1 MKIALLGYGR
11 MGQLVEELIT
21 ETGEDE
27 VVYRIH
33 RENASGFRLD
43 DLKQADV
50 AIDFSLPEAAT
61 YFLPLFF
68 QAGVPVAS
76 GTTGWKKGDLATVHD
91 QCRQYGGAFLYA
103 PNFSIGVNVLFA
115 VNAHLATIMDAQ
127 QQYDVSIEETHH
139 IHKKDAPSGTAKM
152 LAEQLIE
159 KLERKKDWANEKSE
173 KNEILEVISHR
184 EDEVPGT
191 HVVSYGSPI
200 DTISIKHEAKSRK
213 GFASGAIQA
222 AKWLKGKQGIF
233 TMQDVLGLNV
243 DS

>member
-11 MGQLVEELIT
+11 MGKLVEEMIT
-21 ETGEDE
+21 GVGEDE
-27 VVYRIH
+27 VAFAIH
-33 RENASGFRLD
+33 RQNAAGFSID
-43 DLKQADV
+43 DLAQADV
-50 AIDFSLPEAAT
+50 AIDFSLPAAAT

-76 GTTGWKKGDLATVHD
+76 GTTGWKKGDLED
-91 QCRQYGGAFLYA
+91 LKEQCRQHGAAFLNA

-115 VNAHLATIMDAQ
+115 LNTYLASIMDTQ
-127 QQYDVSIEETHH
+127 EQYGVRIDETHH

-152 LAEQLIE
+152 LAEQVID
-159 KLERKKDWANEKSE
+159 KLHRKNDWVNEPSHN
-173 KNEILEVISHR
+173 KNQLSVISHR

-191 HVVSYGSPI
+191 HVVRYQSEI
-200 DTISIKHEAKSRK
+200 DTITIKHEAKSRK

-243 DS
+243 NS